1 MFCGSASTK
10 SNQEERE
17 PTLISQEV
25 VTPQTNNE
33 GKN

>member
-10 SNQEERE
+10 SNQEEGE
-17 PTLISQEV
+17 PTLISPEV
-25 VTPQTNNE
+25 ITPQTNNE

>member
-10 SNQEERE
+10 SNQKEGE
-17 PTLISQEV
+17 PALISQEV